1 MTLVKRTNDN
11 MFPAFNSI
19 FDDIFKTAYD
29 NNLSKSRATVPSVN
43 IKENDDAFTIDV
55 AAPGMKKNDFN
66 IEIDDD
72 ILTISAEAKNENE
85 KKDENYSCKEFSY
98 NSFNRS
104 FTLPEFKIDTEKIKA
119 KYNDGILNLT
129 IPKKEEA
136 KPKPAR
142 SIKIS

>member
-19 FDDIFKTAYD
+19 FDDIFKNAYD
-29 NNLSKSRATVPSVN
+29 NNLSKSRTTVPSVN
-43 IKENDDAFTIDV
+43 IKENDDEYTIDV

-85 KKDENYSCKEFSY
+85 EKEENYSCKEFSY

-104 FTLPEFKIDTEKIKA
+104 FTLPEFKVDTEKIKA
-119 KYNDGILNLT
+119 KYNDGILNVI